1 MKDIPSNS
9 ALSSV
14 PKKYV
19 QRYDTAISPKSDGI
33 VCPLPPSVPGIT
45 FLKGCNVINYNVT
58 FTGSNIASADQTPC
72 KCTFHKA
79 TELMEGRNSFESI
92 IIML

>member
-19 QRYDTAISPKSDGI
+19 QSYDTAISPKSDGI
-33 VCPLPPSVPGIT
+33 VCPLPPSVPGTT
-45 FLKGCNVINYNVT
+45 FLKGCNFTNCNVT
-58 FTGSNIASADQTPC
+58 FIGSSIASADQTPC
-72 KCTFHKA
+72 KYTFHEA
-79 TELMEGRNSFESI
+79 AELMEGINIEELFED
-92 IIML
+92 